1 MDKNT
6 SNSFKVSEFFHSI
19 QGEGS
24 TIGHPAWFLRLTA
37 CNLDCIWCDTTE
49 VWKKGKR
56 VLFERLPI
64 EHGYNYD
71 DFISTLKR
79 GDHLIITGGEPLLQ
93 EKSIFHYLQG
103 LGAETGIDRGYE
115 PFVEIE
121 TNGTIFP
128 KWGSGLVDWWNVSP
142 KLENSGQIL
151 KERFKPEVLTW
162 FNKIKH
168 SIFKF
173 VVDDIR
179 DLTEIHRDFIYPEI
193 ISKDKI
199 WLMPMAS
206 NQQELTDRSIWLAEE
221 CRKNG
226 FRFSNRL
233 QVQLWNKVTG
243 V

>member
-103 LGAETGIDRGYE
+103 FEDATGIGRG
-115 PFVEIE
+115 
-121 TNGTIFP
+121 
-128 KWGSGLVDWWNVSP
+128 
-142 KLENSGQIL
+142 
-151 KERFKPEVLTW
+151 
-162 FNKIKH
+162 
-168 SIFKF
+168 
-173 VVDDIR
+173 
-179 DLTEIHRDFIYPEI
+179 
-193 ISKDKI
+193 
-199 WLMPMAS
+199 
-206 NQQELTDRSIWLAEE
+206 
-221 CRKNG
+221 
-226 FRFSNRL
+226 
-233 QVQLWNKVTG
+233 
-243 V
+243 